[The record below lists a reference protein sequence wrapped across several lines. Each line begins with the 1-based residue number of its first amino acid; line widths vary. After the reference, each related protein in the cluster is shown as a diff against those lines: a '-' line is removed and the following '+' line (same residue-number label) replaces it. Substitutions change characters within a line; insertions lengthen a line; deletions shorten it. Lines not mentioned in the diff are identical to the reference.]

1 MTLRLADYV
10 LAGELIH
17 KRPHLTSGWLMIRGW
32 KQPLR
37 FELMGDPA
45 PDLCGRRLY
54 FEASPGELDASLPQN
69 GAPLSIDPRQMGC
82 TGVMT
87 AHRLVR
93 VFEGSVEN
101 FRRRSRLGEPP
112 PSRWKRR
119 LYLEWFGNNGRVV
132 LDWADPQMHFLEEH
146 DSKETLVALPPPED
160 PPFDADFPPDDLS
173 EAALEASILGGEG
186 IHLCTALGDDDAFDL
201 LSEEVSRYLEDH
213 FGKSPE
219 EPLSAEKG
227 EDALWAELELMD
239 GLIEQGGGMELGEIL
254 GKTPDWKGLSE
265 EQAERLLKHLV
276 AQLARYRVAFDVCEH
291 CDMRQA
297 YRILVE
303 ELAHDA
309 RVHPELRGTDWVT
322 HFSTAE
328 KCPECR
334 AEDAA
339 DWGAEI

>member
-1 MTLRLADYV
+1 
-10 LAGELIH
+10 
-17 KRPHLTSGWLMIRGW
+17 MIRGW
-32 KQPLR
+32 EHPLR

-45 PDLCGRRLY
+45 PDLWGRRLY
-54 FEASPGELDASLPQN
+54 FEAPPTKMDVFSPQDAV
-69 GAPLSIDPRQMGC
+69 PLAIDPRQIGT
-82 TGVMT
+82 TGLIT

-101 FRRRSRLGEPP
+101 FRRRLLLGESL
-112 PSRWKRR
+112 PSTWKRR

-132 LDWADPQMHFLEEH
+132 LDWADPQMHFLEVH
-146 DSKETLVALPPPED
+146 NGNETLVALPPPED
-160 PPFDADFPPDDLS
+160 PPFDPDFPPDDLS
-173 EAALEASILGGEG
+173 EAALEASLLGGEG
-186 IHLCTALGDDDAFDL
+186 IHPGISAAEDDGFDAFSD
-201 LSEEVSRYLEDH
+201 EVSRYLEDH
-213 FGKSPE
+213 FGKPSE

-227 EDALWAELELMD
+227 EDALWAELELMET
-239 GLIEQGGGMELGEIL
+239 LMERGGGMELGEIL
-254 GKTPDWKGLSE
+254 GKTPDWEVLSE
-265 EQAERLLKHLV
+265 EKAEHLLKRLV
-276 AQLARYRVAFDVCEH
+276 ARLARYRVAFDVCEH

-322 HFSTAE
+322 HFSTSE

-339 DWGAEI
+339 DWDAET